1 MRITTEERGKRYAI
15 FADGEIVTSGVLQS
29 GDYMATALPIVTAED
44 ENEYVGALAEHVAEL
59 PELPSTGWL
68 EEGAVYAWN
77 DTAVMV
83 RQSHW
88 RTIYPPDETLN
99 LFVTYREDADNLE
112 WIPAEK
118 VAVGMRRIYD
128 GKMYECVQA
137 HVTDAAFVPSA
148 APALWKVVQTSEEP
162 QPWVQ
167 PTGAHDVY
175 HIGDR
180 VTHNGSTW
188 ECTAG
193 DASGANSWEPGVY
206 GWTKL

>member
-118 VAVGMRRIYD
+118 VAVGLSLRRPLHCGRWYR
-128 GKMYECVQA
+128 QA
-137 HVTDAAFVPSA
+137 KSRS
-148 APALWKVVQTSEEP
+148 LGCSRL
-162 QPWVQ
+162 
-167 PTGAHDVY
+167 G
-175 HIGDR
+175 R
-180 VTHNGSTW
+180 MM
-188 ECTAG
+188 CT
-193 DASGANSWEPGVY
+193 
-206 GWTKL
+206 T